1 MIANKLTESYHAG
14 MYRVVITKRA
24 QRALDRLPH
33 KHRRLI
39 RSKVDD
45 LAREPYTPN
54 NNVKALKGSPYYRL
68 RVGDWRVIYNL
79 RDDELILLVLQIG
92 PRGGVYR

>member
-14 MYRVVITKRA
+14 MYRVVITK
-24 QRALDRLPH
+24 RALDRLPH

-68 RVGDWRVIYNL
+68 R
-79 RDDELILLVLQIG
+79 DDELILLVLQIG